1 MTLSKMTLW
10 TKNQWSKSQ
19 NKMLIGFLVF
29 GTDGGNVLARQCQR
43 KKRQRQDGPLLLSRL
58 KQVNNSATVP
68 SNSGIPLHEEGRN
81 ELYVSGKRCLQASDL
96 KAAISG
102 EFAQR
107 SKSWTTDEGEAYNGT
122 RLAMRCDLMTILE
135 RVTQCPFVNCP
146 HPPAPKVT
154 PH

>member
-1 MTLSKMTLW
+1 MS
-10 TKNQWSKSQ
+10 
-19 NKMLIGFLVF
+19 NKRKGA
-29 GTDGGNVLARQCQR
+29 GTNISRQCFLFEPHVLQFQR
-43 KKRQRQDGPLLLSRL
+43 TNNL
-58 KQVNNSATVP
+58 QVNNSATVP